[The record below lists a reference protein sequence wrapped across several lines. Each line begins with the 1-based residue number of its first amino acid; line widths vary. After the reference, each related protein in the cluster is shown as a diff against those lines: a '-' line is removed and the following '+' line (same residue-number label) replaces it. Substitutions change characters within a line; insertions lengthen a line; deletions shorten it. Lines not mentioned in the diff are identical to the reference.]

1 MGFLGILSLDTAFP
15 RIRGD
20 AGNPASWPFPA
31 RVQVIPGAG
40 STEIVRDGRPRAELL
55 QKFIEAA
62 KGLEAEG
69 AFGLVSTCGFLVT
82 SQQEIAAAVRI
93 PVMLSA
99 LSLYPL
105 ISGMTG
111 GRRIGILTASA
122 SNLGPVSLGA
132 AGIPPEAVA
141 IGGMENES
149 LFREV
154 FLAPRADQRREFDP
168 AEMEALVISRALKL
182 LETAPD
188 LGGFLLECGNLP
200 PYAAAIRRA
209 TKRPAWSVLDGAALL
224 SGGRA
229 I

>member
-40 STEIVRDGRPRAELL
+40 STEIVRDGRPPDELL

-62 KGLEAEG
+62 RALEAEG

-82 SQQEIAAAVRI
+82 SQQEIAVAVRI

-105 ISGMTG
+105 IAGMTG

-122 SNLGPVSLGA
+122 RNSARNPLVQQGLSRKLSPLAGWKMSACSGRYSL
-132 AGIPPEAVA
+132 
-141 IGGMENES
+141 
-149 LFREV
+149 LRE
-154 FLAPRADQRREFDP
+154 R
-168 AEMEALVISRALKL
+168 ISA
-182 LETAPD
+182 
-188 LGGFLLECGNLP
+188 GNLT
-200 PYAAAIRRA
+200 RR
-209 TKRPAWSVLDGAALL
+209 RWRRLSFPAP
-224 SGGRA
+224 
-229 I
+229 